1 VLFSVVAICVAICAE
16 MLTPPAFTQEFA
28 RALARTRPSA
38 NVSVAGDL
46 KLTIKEMDG
55 LVRNIQLNNAYN
67 EYKLDPQRFDDLVA
81 TFSAIFS
88 QSASKEAELDRTRII
103 PVIKDRQWLD
113 ELHNTLKA
121 KGVAQQHLAD
131 RFNNEL
137 VIVYAQDDPNR
148 MRYLTTQEDFGLSRE
163 ELKSL
168 AIANLKRVLPKIEMR
183 SVGDVS
189 LMSAG
194 GNYEASLLLIDDI
207 WSSGQ
212 IQVNGDIVVAI
223 TDARCAAGDRLP
235 QSVRLEAGARADC
248 QIQGPGT
255 VRIDRHVISLSRRT
269 LHQIRLALDLQSG
282 RVFSSL
288 CSAARNACVP
298 RHGAATLSRQ
308 RQRSLCDRFAN
319 PALAGPLT
327 RARIRTSARIAW
339 HRPAMPAD

>member
-1 VLFSVVAICVAICAE
+1 MRPLLGVLFSVVAICVAICAE

-46 KLTIKEMDG
+46 KLTIKETDG

-131 RFNNEL
+131 RFNDEL

-163 ELKSL
+163 ELRSL
-168 AIANLKRVLPKIEMR
+168 AIANLKRVLPKIEMGR
-183 SVGDVS
+183 VGDVA

-194 GNYEASLLLIDDI
+194 GNYEASLLLIDEI

-223 TDARCAAGDRLP
+223 PTRDALLVTGSRSRSGLKL
-235 QSVRLEAGARADC
+235 VRELTAKFKA
-248 QIQGPGT
+248 QGPYELTDTLFRYRDGRFT
-255 VRIDRHVISLSRRT
+255 KFGSR
-269 LHQIRLALDLQSG
+269 
-282 RVFSSL
+282 
-288 CSAARNACVP
+288 
-298 RHGAATLSRQ
+298 
-308 RQRSLCDRFAN
+308 
-319 PALAGPLT
+319 
-327 RARIRTSARIAW
+327 
-339 HRPAMPAD
+339 

>member
-1 VLFSVVAICVAICAE
+1 MRPLLGVLFSVVAICAAICAE

-38 NVSVAGDL
+38 KVSVAGDL
-46 KLTIKEMDG
+46 KLTIKETDG

-88 QSASKEAELDRTRII
+88 QSASKEAGLDRTRII

-131 RFNNEL
+131 RFNDEL
-137 VIVYAQDDPNR
+137 VIVYAQVDPNR

-163 ELKSL
+163 ELRSL
-168 AIANLKRVLPKIEMR
+168 AVANLKRVLPKIEMGR
-183 SVGDVS
+183 VGDVA

-223 TDARCAAGDRLP
+223 PTRDTLLVTGSRSRSGLKL
-235 QSVRLEAGARADC
+235 VRELTAKFKA
-248 QIQGPGT
+248 QGPYELTDTLFRYRDGRFT
-255 VRIDRHVISLSRRT
+255 KFGSR
-269 LHQIRLALDLQSG
+269 
-282 RVFSSL
+282 
-288 CSAARNACVP
+288 
-298 RHGAATLSRQ
+298 
-308 RQRSLCDRFAN
+308 
-319 PALAGPLT
+319 
-327 RARIRTSARIAW
+327 
-339 HRPAMPAD
+339 

>member
-1 VLFSVVAICVAICAE
+1 MRPLLGVLFSVVAICVAICAE

-46 KLTIKEMDG
+46 KLTIKETDG
-55 LVRNIQLNNAYN
+55 LVRNIHLNNAYN

-88 QSASKEAELDRTRII
+88 QSASKQAGLDRTRII

-131 RFNNEL
+131 RFNDEL

-163 ELKSL
+163 ELRSL
-168 AIANLKRVLPKIEMR
+168 AVANLKRVLPKIEMGR
-183 SVGDVS
+183 VGDVA

-223 TDARCAAGDRLP
+223 PTRDTLLVTGSRSRSGLKL
-235 QSVRLEAGARADC
+235 VRELTAKFKA
-248 QIQGPGT
+248 QGPYELTDTLFRYRDGRFT
-255 VRIDRHVISLSRRT
+255 KFGSR
-269 LHQIRLALDLQSG
+269 
-282 RVFSSL
+282 
-288 CSAARNACVP
+288 
-298 RHGAATLSRQ
+298 
-308 RQRSLCDRFAN
+308 
-319 PALAGPLT
+319 
-327 RARIRTSARIAW
+327 
-339 HRPAMPAD
+339 

>member
-1 VLFSVVAICVAICAE
+1 MRPLLGVLFSVVAICVALCAE

-46 KLTIKEMDG
+46 KLTINETDG

-88 QSASKEAELDRTRII
+88 QSASKQAGLDRTRII

-131 RFNNEL
+131 RFNDEL

-163 ELKSL
+163 ELRSL
-168 AIANLKRVLPKIEMR
+168 AIANLKRVLPKIEMGR
-183 SVGDVS
+183 VGDVA

-194 GNYEASLLLIDDI
+194 GNYEASLLLIDEI

-223 TDARCAAGDRLP
+223 PTRDTLLVTGSRSRSGLKL
-235 QSVRLEAGARADC
+235 VRELTAKFKA
-248 QIQGPGT
+248 QGPYELTDTLFRYRDGRFT
-255 VRIDRHVISLSRRT
+255 KFGSR
-269 LHQIRLALDLQSG
+269 
-282 RVFSSL
+282 
-288 CSAARNACVP
+288 
-298 RHGAATLSRQ
+298 
-308 RQRSLCDRFAN
+308 
-319 PALAGPLT
+319 
-327 RARIRTSARIAW
+327 
-339 HRPAMPAD
+339 

>member
-1 VLFSVVAICVAICAE
+1 MRPLLGVLFSVVAICVAICAE

-46 KLTIKEMDG
+46 KLTIKETDG

-67 EYKLDPQRFDDLVA
+67 EYKLDPQRFGDLVA

-88 QSASKEAELDRTRII
+88 QSASKEAGLDRTRII

-131 RFNNEL
+131 RFNDEL

-163 ELKSL
+163 ELRSL
-168 AIANLKRVLPKIEMR
+168 AIANLKRVLPKIEMGR
-183 SVGDVS
+183 VGDVA

-223 TDARCAAGDRLP
+223 PTRDTLLVTGSRSRSGLKL
-235 QSVRLEAGARADC
+235 VRELTAKFKA
-248 QIQGPGT
+248 QGPYELTDTLFRYRDGRFT
-255 VRIDRHVISLSRRT
+255 KFGSR
-269 LHQIRLALDLQSG
+269 
-282 RVFSSL
+282 
-288 CSAARNACVP
+288 
-298 RHGAATLSRQ
+298 
-308 RQRSLCDRFAN
+308 
-319 PALAGPLT
+319 
-327 RARIRTSARIAW
+327 
-339 HRPAMPAD
+339 

>member
-1 VLFSVVAICVAICAE
+1 MRPLLGVLFSVVAICVAICAE

-223 TDARCAAGDRLP
+223 PTRDTLLVTGSRSRSGLKL
-235 QSVRLEAGARADC
+235 VRELTAKFKA
-248 QIQGPGT
+248 QGPYELTDTLFRYRDGRFT
-255 VRIDRHVISLSRRT
+255 KFGSR
-269 LHQIRLALDLQSG
+269 
-282 RVFSSL
+282 
-288 CSAARNACVP
+288 
-298 RHGAATLSRQ
+298 
-308 RQRSLCDRFAN
+308 
-319 PALAGPLT
+319 
-327 RARIRTSARIAW
+327 
-339 HRPAMPAD
+339 

>member
-1 VLFSVVAICVAICAE
+1 MRPLLGVLFSVVAVCVAICAE

-46 KLTIKEMDG
+46 KLTIKETDG

-88 QSASKEAELDRTRII
+88 QSASKEAGLDRTRII

-131 RFNNEL
+131 RFNDEL

-163 ELKSL
+163 ELRSL
-168 AIANLKRVLPKIEMR
+168 AVANLKRVLPKIEMGR
-183 SVGDVS
+183 VGDVA

-223 TDARCAAGDRLP
+223 PTRDTLLVTGSRSRSGLKL
-235 QSVRLEAGARADC
+235 VRELTAKFKA
-248 QIQGPGT
+248 QGPYELTDTLFRYRDGRFT
-255 VRIDRHVISLSRRT
+255 KFGSR
-269 LHQIRLALDLQSG
+269 
-282 RVFSSL
+282 
-288 CSAARNACVP
+288 
-298 RHGAATLSRQ
+298 
-308 RQRSLCDRFAN
+308 
-319 PALAGPLT
+319 
-327 RARIRTSARIAW
+327 
-339 HRPAMPAD
+339 

>member
-1 VLFSVVAICVAICAE
+1 MVAICVAICAE
-16 MLTPPAFTQEFA
+16 MLTPPAFTDEFT
-28 RALARTRPSA
+28 RARPSA

-46 KLTIKEMDG
+46 KLTIKETDG

-88 QSASKEAELDRTRII
+88 QPASKTAGLDRTRII

-163 ELKSL
+163 ELRSL

-183 SVGDVS
+183 RVGDVS

-223 TDARCAAGDRLP
+223 PTRDALLVTGSRSRSGLKLVRELAAKFK
-235 QSVRLEAGARADC
+235 A
-248 QIQGPGT
+248 QGPYELTDTLFRYRDGRFT
-255 VRIDRHVISLSRRT
+255 KFGSR
-269 LHQIRLALDLQSG
+269 
-282 RVFSSL
+282 
-288 CSAARNACVP
+288 
-298 RHGAATLSRQ
+298 
-308 RQRSLCDRFAN
+308 
-319 PALAGPLT
+319 
-327 RARIRTSARIAW
+327 
-339 HRPAMPAD
+339 

>member
-1 VLFSVVAICVAICAE
+1 MRPLLGVLFSVVAICAAICAE

-38 NVSVAGDL
+38 KVSVAGDL
-46 KLTIKEMDG
+46 KLTIKETDG

-88 QSASKEAELDRTRII
+88 QSASKEAGLDRTRII

-131 RFNNEL
+131 RFNDEL

-163 ELKSL
+163 ELRSL
-168 AIANLKRVLPKIEMR
+168 AVANLKRVLPKIEMGR
-183 SVGDVS
+183 VGDVA

-194 GNYEASLLLIDDI
+194 GNYVASLLLIDDI

-223 TDARCAAGDRLP
+223 PTRDTLLVTGSRSRSGLKL
-235 QSVRLEAGARADC
+235 VRELTAKFKA
-248 QIQGPGT
+248 QGPYELTDTLFRYRDGRFT
-255 VRIDRHVISLSRRT
+255 KFGSR
-269 LHQIRLALDLQSG
+269 
-282 RVFSSL
+282 
-288 CSAARNACVP
+288 
-298 RHGAATLSRQ
+298 
-308 RQRSLCDRFAN
+308 
-319 PALAGPLT
+319 
-327 RARIRTSARIAW
+327 
-339 HRPAMPAD
+339 

>member
-1 VLFSVVAICVAICAE
+1 MRPLLGVLFSVVAICVAICAE

-46 KLTIKEMDG
+46 KLTIKETDG

-88 QSASKEAELDRTRII
+88 QSASKQAGLDRTRII

-131 RFNNEL
+131 RFNDEL

-163 ELKSL
+163 ELRSL
-168 AIANLKRVLPKIEMR
+168 AIANLKRVLPKIEMGR
-183 SVGDVS
+183 VGDVA

-223 TDARCAAGDRLP
+223 PTRDTLLVTGSRSRSGLKL
-235 QSVRLEAGARADC
+235 VRELTAKFKA
-248 QIQGPGT
+248 QGPYELTDTLFRYRDGRFT
-255 VRIDRHVISLSRRT
+255 KFGSR
-269 LHQIRLALDLQSG
+269 
-282 RVFSSL
+282 
-288 CSAARNACVP
+288 
-298 RHGAATLSRQ
+298 
-308 RQRSLCDRFAN
+308 
-319 PALAGPLT
+319 
-327 RARIRTSARIAW
+327 
-339 HRPAMPAD
+339 

>member
-1 VLFSVVAICVAICAE
+1 MRPLLGVLFSVVTICVAICAE
-16 MLTPPAFTQEFA
+16 ILTPPAFTQEFA
-28 RALARTRPSA
+28 RALARSRPSA
-38 NVSVAGDL
+38 NVSVAGDFRL
-46 KLTIKEMDG
+46 MIKETDG

-88 QSASKEAELDRTRII
+88 QSASKEAGLDRNRII

-131 RFNNEL
+131 RFNDEL

-163 ELKSL
+163 ELRSL
-168 AIANLKRVLPKIEMR
+168 AIANLKRVLPKIEMGR
-183 SVGDVS
+183 VGDVA

-223 TDARCAAGDRLP
+223 PTRDTLLVTGSRSRSGLKLVRELAAKFK
-235 QSVRLEAGARADC
+235 A
-248 QIQGPGT
+248 QGPYELTDTLFRYRDGRFT
-255 VRIDRHVISLSRRT
+255 KFGSR
-269 LHQIRLALDLQSG
+269 
-282 RVFSSL
+282 
-288 CSAARNACVP
+288 
-298 RHGAATLSRQ
+298 
-308 RQRSLCDRFAN
+308 
-319 PALAGPLT
+319 
-327 RARIRTSARIAW
+327 
-339 HRPAMPAD
+339 

>member
-1 VLFSVVAICVAICAE
+1 MRPLLGVLFSVVAICVAICAE

-46 KLTIKEMDG
+46 KLMIKETDG
-55 LVRNIQLNNAYN
+55 LVRNIHLNNAYN

-88 QSASKEAELDRTRII
+88 QPSKEAGLDRTRII

-121 KGVAQQHLAD
+121 KGVAQQHLAE
-131 RFNNEL
+131 RFNDEL

-148 MRYLTTQEDFGLSRE
+148 MRYLTTQEDFGLSRA
-163 ELKSL
+163 ELRAL
-168 AIANLKRVLPKIEMR
+168 AVENLKRVLPKIELR
-183 SVGDVS
+183 GDDEVM

-212 IQVNGDIVVAI
+212 VKVNGDIVVAI
-223 TDARCAAGDRLP
+223 PTRDVLLVTGSRNRAGLKRVRELAAKFV
-235 QSVRLEAGARADC
+235 S
-248 QIQGPGT
+248 QGPYELTDTLFRYRDGRFT
-255 VRIDRHVISLSRRT
+255 KFGSR
-269 LHQIRLALDLQSG
+269 
-282 RVFSSL
+282 
-288 CSAARNACVP
+288 
-298 RHGAATLSRQ
+298 
-308 RQRSLCDRFAN
+308 
-319 PALAGPLT
+319 
-327 RARIRTSARIAW
+327 
-339 HRPAMPAD
+339 

>member
-1 VLFSVVAICVAICAE
+1 MRPLLGVLFSVVAICVAICAE

-28 RALARTRPSA
+28 RALARTRPSS

-46 KLTIKEMDG
+46 KLTIKETDG

-88 QSASKEAELDRTRII
+88 QSASKEAGLDRTRIV

-121 KGVAQQHLAD
+121 GGVAQQHLAD
-131 RFNNEL
+131 RFNDEL

-163 ELKSL
+163 ELRSL
-168 AIANLKRVLPKIEMR
+168 AIANLKRVLPKIEMGR
-183 SVGDVS
+183 VGDVA

-223 TDARCAAGDRLP
+223 PTRDTLLVTGSRSRSGLKL
-235 QSVRLEAGARADC
+235 VRELTAKFKA
-248 QIQGPGT
+248 QGPYELTDTLFRYRDGRFT
-255 VRIDRHVISLSRRT
+255 RFGSR
-269 LHQIRLALDLQSG
+269 
-282 RVFSSL
+282 
-288 CSAARNACVP
+288 
-298 RHGAATLSRQ
+298 
-308 RQRSLCDRFAN
+308 
-319 PALAGPLT
+319 
-327 RARIRTSARIAW
+327 
-339 HRPAMPAD
+339 

>member
-1 VLFSVVAICVAICAE
+1 MRPLLGVLFSVVAICVAICAE

-46 KLTIKEMDG
+46 KLTIKETDG

-88 QSASKEAELDRTRII
+88 QSASKEAGLDRTRII

-131 RFNNEL
+131 RFNDEL

-163 ELKSL
+163 ELRSL
-168 AIANLKRVLPKIEMR
+168 AVANLKRVLPKIEMGR
-183 SVGDVS
+183 VGDVA

-223 TDARCAAGDRLP
+223 PTRDTLLVTGSRSRSGLKL
-235 QSVRLEAGARADC
+235 VRELTAKFKA
-248 QIQGPGT
+248 QGPYELTDTLFRYRDGRFT
-255 VRIDRHVISLSRRT
+255 KFGSR
-269 LHQIRLALDLQSG
+269 
-282 RVFSSL
+282 
-288 CSAARNACVP
+288 
-298 RHGAATLSRQ
+298 
-308 RQRSLCDRFAN
+308 
-319 PALAGPLT
+319 
-327 RARIRTSARIAW
+327 
-339 HRPAMPAD
+339 

>member
-1 VLFSVVAICVAICAE
+1 MRPLLGVLFSVVAICVAICAE

-46 KLTIKEMDG
+46 KLMIKETDG

-88 QSASKEAELDRTRII
+88 QSASKEAGLDRTRIV

-121 KGVAQQHLAD
+121 GGVAQQHLAD
-131 RFNNEL
+131 RFNDEL

-163 ELKSL
+163 ELRSL
-168 AIANLKRVLPKIEMR
+168 AIANLKRVLPKIEMGR
-183 SVGDVS
+183 VGDVA

-223 TDARCAAGDRLP
+223 PTRDTLLVTGSRSRSGLKL
-235 QSVRLEAGARADC
+235 VRELTAKFKA
-248 QIQGPGT
+248 QGPYELTDTLFRYRDGRFT
-255 VRIDRHVISLSRRT
+255 RFGSR
-269 LHQIRLALDLQSG
+269 
-282 RVFSSL
+282 
-288 CSAARNACVP
+288 
-298 RHGAATLSRQ
+298 
-308 RQRSLCDRFAN
+308 
-319 PALAGPLT
+319 
-327 RARIRTSARIAW
+327 
-339 HRPAMPAD
+339 

>member
-1 VLFSVVAICVAICAE
+1 MRPLLGVLFSVVAICVAICAE

-46 KLTIKEMDG
+46 KLTIKETDG

-88 QSASKEAELDRTRII
+88 QSASKQAGLDRTRII

-131 RFNNEL
+131 RFNDEL

-163 ELKSL
+163 ELRSL
-168 AIANLKRVLPKIEMR
+168 AIANLKRVLPKIEMGR
-183 SVGDVS
+183 VGDVA

-194 GNYEASLLLIDDI
+194 GNYEASLLLIDEI

-223 TDARCAAGDRLP
+223 PTRDALLVTGSRSRSGLKL
-235 QSVRLEAGARADC
+235 VRELTAKFKA
-248 QIQGPGT
+248 QGPYELTDTLFRYRDGRFT
-255 VRIDRHVISLSRRT
+255 KFGSR
-269 LHQIRLALDLQSG
+269 
-282 RVFSSL
+282 
-288 CSAARNACVP
+288 
-298 RHGAATLSRQ
+298 
-308 RQRSLCDRFAN
+308 
-319 PALAGPLT
+319 
-327 RARIRTSARIAW
+327 
-339 HRPAMPAD
+339 

>member
-1 VLFSVVAICVAICAE
+1 LLGVLFSVVAICVAICAE

-46 KLTIKEMDG
+46 KLTIKETDG
-55 LVRNIQLNNAYN
+55 LVRNIQLNNAYS

-88 QSASKEAELDRTRII
+88 QSGSKEAGLDRTRII

-113 ELHNTLKA
+113 ELHHTLKA

-131 RFNNEL
+131 RFNDEL

-163 ELKSL
+163 ELRSL
-168 AIANLKRVLPKIEMR
+168 AIANLKRVLPKIEMGR
-183 SVGDVS
+183 VGDVA

-194 GNYEASLLLIDDI
+194 GNYEASLLLIDEI

-223 TDARCAAGDRLP
+223 PTRDALLVTGSRSRSGLKL
-235 QSVRLEAGARADC
+235 VRELTAKFKA
-248 QIQGPGT
+248 QGPYELTDTLFRYRDGRFT
-255 VRIDRHVISLSRRT
+255 KFGSR
-269 LHQIRLALDLQSG
+269 
-282 RVFSSL
+282 
-288 CSAARNACVP
+288 
-298 RHGAATLSRQ
+298 
-308 RQRSLCDRFAN
+308 
-319 PALAGPLT
+319 
-327 RARIRTSARIAW
+327 
-339 HRPAMPAD
+339 

>member
-1 VLFSVVAICVAICAE
+1 MRLWLGVLFSVVAICVAICAE

-131 RFNNEL
+131 RFNDEL

-163 ELKSL
+163 ELRSL
-168 AIANLKRVLPKIEMR
+168 AIANLKRVLPKIEMGR
-183 SVGDVS
+183 VGDVA

-223 TDARCAAGDRLP
+223 PTRDTLLVTGSRSRSGLKL
-235 QSVRLEAGARADC
+235 VRELTAKFKA
-248 QIQGPGT
+248 QGPYELTDTLFRYRDGRFT
-255 VRIDRHVISLSRRT
+255 KFGSR
-269 LHQIRLALDLQSG
+269 
-282 RVFSSL
+282 
-288 CSAARNACVP
+288 
-298 RHGAATLSRQ
+298 
-308 RQRSLCDRFAN
+308 
-319 PALAGPLT
+319 
-327 RARIRTSARIAW
+327 
-339 HRPAMPAD
+339 

>member
-1 VLFSVVAICVAICAE
+1 MRPLLGVLFSVVAICVAICAE

-46 KLTIKEMDG
+46 KLTINETDG

-88 QSASKEAELDRTRII
+88 QSASKEAGLDRTRII

-131 RFNNEL
+131 RFNDEL

-163 ELKSL
+163 ELRSL
-168 AIANLKRVLPKIEMR
+168 AVANLKRVLPKIEMGR
-183 SVGDVS
+183 VGDVA

-194 GNYEASLLLIDDI
+194 GNYEASLLLIDEI

-223 TDARCAAGDRLP
+223 PTRDTLLVTGSRSRSGLKL
-235 QSVRLEAGARADC
+235 VRELTAKFKA
-248 QIQGPGT
+248 QGPYELTDTLFRYRDGRFT
-255 VRIDRHVISLSRRT
+255 KFGSR
-269 LHQIRLALDLQSG
+269 
-282 RVFSSL
+282 
-288 CSAARNACVP
+288 
-298 RHGAATLSRQ
+298 
-308 RQRSLCDRFAN
+308 
-319 PALAGPLT
+319 
-327 RARIRTSARIAW
+327 
-339 HRPAMPAD
+339 

>member
-1 VLFSVVAICVAICAE
+1 MRPLLGVLFSVVAICVAICAE

-46 KLTIKEMDG
+46 KLTIKETDG

-88 QSASKEAELDRTRII
+88 QSASKEAGLDRTRII

-131 RFNNEL
+131 RFNDEL

-163 ELKSL
+163 ELRSL
-168 AIANLKRVLPKIEMR
+168 AIANLKRVLPKIEMGR
-183 SVGDVS
+183 VGDVA

-194 GNYEASLLLIDDI
+194 GNYEASLLLIDEI

-223 TDARCAAGDRLP
+223 PTRDALLVTGSRSRSGLKL
-235 QSVRLEAGARADC
+235 VRELTAKFKA
-248 QIQGPGT
+248 QGPYELTDTLFRYRDGRFT
-255 VRIDRHVISLSRRT
+255 KFGSR
-269 LHQIRLALDLQSG
+269 
-282 RVFSSL
+282 
-288 CSAARNACVP
+288 
-298 RHGAATLSRQ
+298 
-308 RQRSLCDRFAN
+308 
-319 PALAGPLT
+319 
-327 RARIRTSARIAW
+327 
-339 HRPAMPAD
+339 

>member
-1 VLFSVVAICVAICAE
+1 MRLWLGVLFSVVAICVAICAE

-223 TDARCAAGDRLP
+223 PTRDALLVTGSRSRSGLKL
-235 QSVRLEAGARADC
+235 VRELTAKFKA
-248 QIQGPGT
+248 QGPYELTDTLFRYRDGRFT
-255 VRIDRHVISLSRRT
+255 KFGSR
-269 LHQIRLALDLQSG
+269 
-282 RVFSSL
+282 
-288 CSAARNACVP
+288 
-298 RHGAATLSRQ
+298 
-308 RQRSLCDRFAN
+308 
-319 PALAGPLT
+319 
-327 RARIRTSARIAW
+327 
-339 HRPAMPAD
+339 

>member
-1 VLFSVVAICVAICAE
+1 MRPLLGVLFSVVAICVAICAE

-38 NVSVAGDL
+38 NVSVADDL
-46 KLTIKEMDG
+46 KLTIRETDG
-55 LVRNIQLNNAYN
+55 LVRNIQLNNSYN

-88 QSASKEAELDRTRII
+88 QSASKEAGLDRTRII

-131 RFNNEL
+131 RFNDEL

-163 ELKSL
+163 ELRSL
-168 AIANLKRVLPKIEMR
+168 AIANLKRVLPKIEMGR
-183 SVGDVS
+183 VGDVA

-223 TDARCAAGDRLP
+223 PTRDTLLVTGSRSRSGLKL
-235 QSVRLEAGARADC
+235 VRELTAKFKA
-248 QIQGPGT
+248 QGPYELTDTLFRYRDGRFT
-255 VRIDRHVISLSRRT
+255 KFGSR
-269 LHQIRLALDLQSG
+269 
-282 RVFSSL
+282 
-288 CSAARNACVP
+288 
-298 RHGAATLSRQ
+298 
-308 RQRSLCDRFAN
+308 
-319 PALAGPLT
+319 
-327 RARIRTSARIAW
+327 
-339 HRPAMPAD
+339 

>member
-1 VLFSVVAICVAICAE
+1 MRPLLGVLFSVVAICAAICAE

-38 NVSVAGDL
+38 KVSVAGDL
-46 KLTIKEMDG
+46 KLTIKETDG

-88 QSASKEAELDRTRII
+88 QSASKEAGLDRTRII

-131 RFNNEL
+131 RFNDEL

-163 ELKSL
+163 ELRSL
-168 AIANLKRVLPKIEMR
+168 AVANLKRVLPKIEMGR
-183 SVGDVS
+183 VGDVA

-223 TDARCAAGDRLP
+223 PTRDTLLVTGSRSRSGLKL
-235 QSVRLEAGARADC
+235 VRELTAKFKA
-248 QIQGPGT
+248 QGPYELTDTLFRYRDGRFT
-255 VRIDRHVISLSRRT
+255 KFASR
-269 LHQIRLALDLQSG
+269 
-282 RVFSSL
+282 
-288 CSAARNACVP
+288 
-298 RHGAATLSRQ
+298 
-308 RQRSLCDRFAN
+308 
-319 PALAGPLT
+319 
-327 RARIRTSARIAW
+327 
-339 HRPAMPAD
+339 

>member
-1 VLFSVVAICVAICAE
+1 MGRGMRPLLGVLFSVVAICVAICAE

-46 KLTIKEMDG
+46 KLTIKETDG

-88 QSASKEAELDRTRII
+88 QSASKEAGLDRTRIV

-121 KGVAQQHLAD
+121 GGVAQQHLAD
-131 RFNNEL
+131 RFNDEL

-163 ELKSL
+163 ELRSL
-168 AIANLKRVLPKIEMR
+168 AIANLKRVLPKIEMGR
-183 SVGDVS
+183 VGDVA

-223 TDARCAAGDRLP
+223 PTRDTLLVTGSRSRSGLKL
-235 QSVRLEAGARADC
+235 VRELTAKFKS
-248 QIQGPGT
+248 QGPYELTDTLFRYRDGRFT
-255 VRIDRHVISLSRRT
+255 KFGSR
-269 LHQIRLALDLQSG
+269 
-282 RVFSSL
+282 
-288 CSAARNACVP
+288 
-298 RHGAATLSRQ
+298 
-308 RQRSLCDRFAN
+308 
-319 PALAGPLT
+319 
-327 RARIRTSARIAW
+327 
-339 HRPAMPAD
+339 